1 MKLLYIALAAVAAA
15 LVSVPAHAQPEVVA
29 RQVSDTDSIMRER
42 GFLPDDDV
50 VMGTLAAG
58 ADEEFELV
66 LDNGADYMVVG
77 VCDNACSDVDL
88 VLTDQGGTEVE
99 SDRMTDDKP
108 VLARIGEAGG
118 TFVLA
123 VEMASCGSSTCHY
136 GVRVYRK
143 R

>member
-1 MKLLYIALAAVAAA
+1 MKLSFIALAAVAAA
-15 LVSVPAHAQPEVVA
+15 LVSVPAQAQPEVVT
-29 RQVSDTDSIMRER
+29 RLVSLADSVMGESD
-42 GFLPDDDV
+42 FVPDDDI

-58 ADEEFELV
+58 GEDEYELV

-99 SDRMTDDKP
+99 ADRMEDDEP
-108 VLARIGEAGG
+108 MLLRRGEPGG
-118 TFVLA
+118 TCVLT
-123 VEMASCGSSTCHY
+123 VEMASCGSSECHY